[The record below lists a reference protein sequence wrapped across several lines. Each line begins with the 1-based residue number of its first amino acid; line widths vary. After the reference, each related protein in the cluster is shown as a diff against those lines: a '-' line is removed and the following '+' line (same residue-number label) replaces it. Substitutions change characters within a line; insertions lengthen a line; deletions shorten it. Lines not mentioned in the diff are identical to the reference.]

1 MEPYTKPMIQHD
13 IVQDIIRGEYLQ
25 TGLMSE
31 RQLMEKYNVTK
42 SLVREALME
51 LCNENILRSIPRYGY
66 EIVTL
71 TEAEVRD
78 ILRFRVLVECN
89 SLPAVVER
97 SSHENL
103 EELALY
109 TQTLSTTDD
118 QEVWDAW
125 NNNSK
130 FHLRLIALSGNRYC
144 YDQLKRSLSILK
156 RAYAQFYWDQWR
168 RMRFHF
174 DSTHHL
180 QITDALKNGDL
191 TIARAVL
198 EEDIYSFGN
207 KL

>member
-25 TGLMSE
+25 TGLLSE
-31 RQLMEKYNVTK
+31 RQLMEKYGVTK
-42 SLVREALME
+42 SIVREALVE
-51 LCNENILRSIPRYGY
+51 LCSENVLRSIPRYGY

-71 TEAEVRD
+71 TEGEVRD
-78 ILRFRVLVECN
+78 ILKFRVLVECN
-89 SLPAVVER
+89 SLPTVLER
-97 SSHENL
+97 ASREEL

-109 TQTLSTTDD
+109 TQTLSPSGD
-118 QEVWDAW
+118 QDVWDAW
-125 NNNSK
+125 DNNSK
-130 FHLRLIALSGNRYC
+130 FHLQLIALGGNRYC

-168 RMRFHF
+168 RVRFHF
-174 DSTHHL
+174 NSEHHL
-180 QITDALKNGDL
+180 QMTDSLKKGDL
-191 TIARAVL
+191 ATARAVL

>member
-25 TGLMSE
+25 TGLLSE
-31 RQLMEKYNVTK
+31 RQLMEKYGVTK
-42 SLVREALME
+42 SIVREALVE
-51 LCNENILRSIPRYGY
+51 LCSENVLRSIPRYGY

-71 TEAEVRD
+71 TEGEVRD
-78 ILRFRVLVECN
+78 ILKFRVLVECN
-89 SLPAVVER
+89 SLPTVVKNASKE
-97 SSHENL
+97 EL

-109 TQTLSTTDD
+109 TQTLSPSGD
-118 QEVWDAW
+118 QDVWDAW
-125 NNNSK
+125 DNNSK
-130 FHLRLIALSGNRYC
+130 FHLQLIALGGNRYC

-168 RMRFHF
+168 RVRFHF
-174 DSTHHL
+174 DSEHHL
-180 QITDALKNGDL
+180 KITDALKKGDL
-191 TIARAVL
+191 DTARAVL

>member
-25 TGLMSE
+25 TGLLSE
-31 RQLMEKYNVTK
+31 RQLMEKYGVTK
-42 SLVREALME
+42 SIVREALVE
-51 LCNENILRSIPRYGY
+51 LCSENVLRSIPRYGY

-71 TEAEVRD
+71 TEGEVRD
-78 ILRFRVLVECN
+78 ILKFRVLVECN
-89 SLPAVVER
+89 SLPTVLER
-97 SSHENL
+97 ASHDEL

-109 TQTLSTTDD
+109 TQTLSPSGD
-118 QEVWDAW
+118 QDVWDAW
-125 NNNSK
+125 DNNSK
-130 FHLRLIALSGNRYC
+130 FHLQLIALGGNRYC

-168 RMRFHF
+168 RVRFHF
-174 DSTHHL
+174 NSEHHL
-180 QITDALKNGDL
+180 QMTDSLKKGDL
-191 TIARAVL
+191 ATARAVL